1 MLKRR
6 VKPSSPVS
14 DNDLNVNM
22 RLLFEGTDQEKLAQV
37 VKIRKVLSLGEVP
50 PIEQV
55 LQHGVLPVLVQ
66 LLHRFDDHHLQF
78 EAAWALTNIA
88 SGESKYTKAVVDG
101 QAIQPLVRLLDSPY
115 EDVKEQAS
123 WALGNIAGDC
133 IEFRNVLI
141 GHGLVESIIRNV
153 KPAHQRASTVR
164 NMAWTL
170 SNLCRGKPAPS
181 SSIFQT
187 MLPTLAMLIQHS
199 DPDVIS
205 DACYALSYM
214 TNGRNEHIDM
224 ILEYS
229 NICMRIVELVNTTT
243 DNIQTPALRTL
254 GNIVTGSDEATQSI
268 VNCGAPP
275 ILKRLLQHPKRNIK
289 KEATWSLSN
298 IMAGTQEQ
306 IDSVMRINIMP
317 ELVRMLE
324 NEEYSIR
331 KEVTWTICNATSGG
345 SAEHIDTITRA
356 PGCLDALANML
367 DSHDAKIIEVVLE
380 AIENILKSSGASA
393 GNYTDLMESAGILD
407 NLEELQEHANESIY
421 QRALKILDT
430 YFNADDMQMEITQ
443 PTQFNFNGFTCTN

>member
-1 MLKRR
+1 MSSDHKHSHAHLYRRGLENGHRWREETSIRIRKQKRAERMLKRR

-133 IEFRNVLI
+133 IEFRNMLI

-229 NICMRIVELVNTTT
+229 NICMRIVELVNTTAE
-243 DNIQTPALRTL
+243 NIQTPALRTL

-275 ILKRLLQHPKRNIK
+275 ILKRLLQHPKETLRRRPH
-289 KEATWSLSN
+289 
-298 IMAGTQEQ
+298 GPYQ
-306 IDSVMRINIMP
+306 ISWL
-317 ELVRMLE
+317 ELESKLIPSE
-324 NEEYSIR
+324 N
-331 KEVTWTICNATSGG
+331 KHLA
-345 SAEHIDTITRA
+345 RA
-356 PGCLDALANML
+356 RPHVG
-367 DSHDAKIIEVVLE
+367 K
-380 AIENILKSSGASA
+380 
-393 GNYTDLMESAGILD
+393 
-407 NLEELQEHANESIY
+407 
-421 QRALKILDT
+421 
-430 YFNADDMQMEITQ
+430 
-443 PTQFNFNGFTCTN
+443 